1 MFKILIID
9 DDPIIQLILRKTLED
24 QGYEV
29 ILSNSGEAG
38 LDQVKQHQPALVIC
52 DWLMPGINGLEVC
65 QQLKAEPILAKI
77 FFILLSSR
85 TEVRD
90 RVKGL
95 DAGADDILG
104 KPIEVGELLARV
116 RAGLRLYQAAQELQ
130 MLAQDL
136 QTQKQH
142 LEAELAE
149 AGDYVR
155 SLLPAALT
163 GAISSEALFVPS
175 KQLGGDC
182 FDYYWLD
189 PDYLMIYL
197 LDVSG
202 HGLGAALMSVTLQ
215 NLIRTQ
221 SLHNV
226 NFYRPEDVL
235 RGLNKEFQMST
246 QNPRY
251 FSLWYGIYNRAQN
264 RLTYASAGHPPAVLI
279 SGPELDSNPGSNLG
293 PDSGFDRR
301 SAQLQVQT
309 LRTRGAPI
317 GMMPDTKYSSAH
329 CQLDLPSRLFVFS
342 DGGYEIRQANGQL
355 WSIEP
360 FIQLLTRHAC
370 TDQPLERVLTQI
382 QAVAGSDSF
391 EDDFSLLQV
400 TICR

>member
-9 DDPIIQLILRKTLED
+9 DDPVIQLILRRTLED

-38 LDQVKQHQPALVIC
+38 LEQAKHHHPALVIC

-65 QQLKAEPILAKI
+65 QRLKAEPTLANI

-95 DAGADDILG
+95 DSGADDMLG

-149 AGDYVR
+149 AGDYVK
-155 SLLPAALT
+155 SLLPTALT
-163 GAISSEALFVPS
+163 GAISSEMLFIPS

-202 HGLGAALMSVTLQ
+202 HGLGAALLSVTIQ
-215 NLIRTQ
+215 NLIRSQ
-221 SLHNV
+221 ALPSI

-235 RGLNKEFQMST
+235 RGLNEVFQMSE

-251 FSLWYGIYNRAQN
+251 FSLWYGIYNRVQH
-264 RLTYASAGHPPAVLI
+264 RLTYASAGHPPAILI
-279 SGPELDSNPGSNLG
+279 SGLG
-293 PDSGFDRR
+293 E
-301 SAQLQVQT
+301 QMQVQK

-317 GMMPDTKYSSAH
+317 GMMPNTKYSSAH
-329 CQLDLPSRLFVFS
+329 CQMTLPSRLFVFS
-342 DGGYEIRQANGQL
+342 DGSYEVRQANGKF
-355 WSIEP
+355 WSIEQ
-360 FIQLLTRHAC
+360 FIDLLTQHAC
-370 TDQPLERVLTQI
+370 RAQPLNMILAQI
-382 QAVAGSDSF
+382 QSIAGSDSF
-391 EDDFSLLQV
+391 EDDFSLLQITV
-400 TICR
+400 ND